1 MTPDTHL
8 TGVRIVHPALSLLLL
23 TLGCSPD
30 LTSAPPSQ
38 DAAAV
43 DATPATDAGTPLDT
57 GTALPDTGTALP
69 DTGTAAPDTG
79 TAVPDSGVP
88 AADVPSPRDAM
99 PAVDVVT
106 AADVPAPRDVVTVP
120 DAPMPSD
127 SGAPAGPPS
136 TLLDGLVGT
145 WATRTR
151 TLTEQTVPV
160 LGTVRTT
167 SSAYGIAVFAR
178 AGSTVTLTE
187 RACRVVFDR
196 SSLGTTAL
204 DDRAVQAIAPA
215 TAPIAFAP
223 MGSAWRWSRAARSVA
238 VGWMPRMSP
247 DEALPTMRTDP
258 RVVDSDGDG
267 NPGVSVRIMN
277 LLASGTVYVVQTQR
291 SALSGDLANDG
302 TPRAANDP
310 TGSVQRT
317 VGASTN
323 LLAQDVPSRVD
334 AAAANNGVTFVR
346 LAEGADCA
354 AVTARI
360 PMLFP

>member
-1 MTPDTHL
+1 MGPVGHPTP
-8 TGVRIVHPALSLLLL
+8 VRIVHPALSLVLLA
-23 TLGCSPD
+23 LGCSPD

-38 DAAAV
+38 DAAAE
-43 DATPATDAGTPLDT
+43 DATPAADAGAPLDL
-57 GTALPDTGTALP
+57 GAAAPDS
-69 DTGTAAPDTG
+69 GTAAPDTG
-79 TAVPDSGVP
+79 TQAPDVPAPDSGTATPDVP
-88 AADVPSPRDAM
+88 APRDVTT
-99 PAVDVVT
+99 AVDAVT
-106 AADVPAPRDVVTVP
+106 ATDVPAPRDVVTVT
-120 DAPMPSD
+120 DAPVASD

-136 TLLDGLVGT
+136 ALLDGLVGT

-215 TAPIAFAP
+215 TAPIAFAS

-302 TPRAANDP
+302 TPRATNDP
-310 TGSVQRT
+310 TGSAQRT
-317 VGASTN
+317 LGASTN
-323 LLAQDVPSRVD
+323 LLAQEIPSRVD
-334 AAAANNGVTFVR
+334 AAPANNGVTFVR
-346 LAEGADCA
+346 LAGGADCA
-354 AVTARI
+354 AVTTRLS
-360 PMLFP
+360 MLFP